1 MSCDWG
7 RVQNDERT
15 DIKNINIDLEKV
27 FLMHF
32 YQAAQPF
39 LIFGHGKAIH
49 RMDLDGK
56 NQRRLVSG
64 VGSSILLDFHFREE
78 TVYWADRN
86 TGFIHKVAVRGAR
99 KQVIT

>member
-1 MSCDWG
+1 MQFC
-7 RVQNDERT
+7 
-15 DIKNINIDLEKV
+15 
-27 FLMHF
+27 
-32 YQAAQPF
+32 QAAQPF

-64 VGSSILLDFHFREE
+64 VGSTILLDFHFREE

-86 TGFIHKVAVRGAR
+86 TGIIHKVAVRGAR
-99 KQVIT
+99 IQVIT